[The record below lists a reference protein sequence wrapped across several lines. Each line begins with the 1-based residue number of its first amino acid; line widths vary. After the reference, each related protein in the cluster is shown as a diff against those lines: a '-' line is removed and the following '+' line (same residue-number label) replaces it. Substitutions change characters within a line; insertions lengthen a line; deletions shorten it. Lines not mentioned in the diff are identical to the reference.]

1 LHRQIIKSDYASITF
16 PEIDF
21 EVPPKT
27 QQGEITTVEGL
38 LSTAATRLGYEQQHR
53 METDP
58 TVGLAVAEVIS
69 KVGIDSTRTAA
80 SSSSSAHSS
89 CTQRK
94 QLQYRV
100 TAGTGAGSQQ
110 FLQYAS
116 RSAV

>member
-1 LHRQIIKSDYASITF
+1 VPCTNTIVKWYRLYRQIIKSDYASITF

-21 EVPPKT
+21 EIPPKT

-69 KVGIDSTRTAA
+69 KVITHNRSYTTNEALAKDSITAN
-80 SSSSSAHSS
+80 SDGRSI
-89 CTQRK
+89 
-94 QLQYRV
+94 
-100 TAGTGAGSQQ
+100 TAVAW
-110 FLQYAS
+110 
-116 RSAV
+116 